1 MLPNS
6 FFELP
11 LKDQKEIIY
20 RLNSKQ
26 LTELHEQVDN
36 YITTNGNN
44 DILQWL
50 LDKTFSLSYLCGLE
64 EENPSLSLVGF

>member
-11 LKDQKEIIY
+11 FKDQKKVLY
-20 RLNSKQ
+20 RLNSKE
-26 LTELHEQVDN
+26 LAELHEQTDN
-36 YITTNGNN
+36 YITANGNN
-44 DILQWL
+44 DGLQWL
-50 LDKTFSLSYLCGLE
+50 LDKTFSLSYLRGLE